1 MWIAYLAAF
10 ILCIV
15 FGTALCGAIK
25 EIRRLRA
32 ERDSLLGQTS
42 RLLEEIDRLEKEL
55 DKYKGGNLKIELTKP
70 ERHILLNALES
81 PQYKARIT
89 DPKTKRFIRIIYNTL
104 RKKIQDSIKE

>member
-1 MWIAYLAAF
+1 MWIGYLCAV
-10 ILCIV
+10 IGSVI
-15 FGTALCGAIK
+15 FGLALYESIK
-25 EIRRLRA
+25 ESRRLRA
-32 ERDSLLGQTS
+32 ERESLLGGTT
-42 RLLEEIDRLEKEL
+42 RLLKEIDRLEKEL
-55 DKYKGGNLKIELTKP
+55 DKYKDGNLKIELTKP